1 MSLRR
6 RPRRPHPH
14 GFPRAS
20 GDEPPRALAEAEDE
34 VFPARAGMSRTPRRT
49 SISRRCFPRAS
60 GDEPMAEE
68 LHDERTASS
77 PRERG

>member
-1 MSLRR
+1 MSQTI
-6 RPRRPHPH
+6 RPRLVVWE
-14 GFPRAS
+14 S
-20 GDEPPRALAEAEDE
+20 
-34 VFPARAGMSRTPRRT
+34 
-49 SISRRCFPRAS
+49 FPRAS